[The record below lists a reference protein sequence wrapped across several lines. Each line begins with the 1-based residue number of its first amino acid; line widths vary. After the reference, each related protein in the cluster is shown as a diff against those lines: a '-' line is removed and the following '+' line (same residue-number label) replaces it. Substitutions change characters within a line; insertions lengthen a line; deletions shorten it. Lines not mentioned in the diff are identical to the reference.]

1 MVVTVRLF
9 ATLQEGRFVEAP
21 RDYPPGASIATVV
34 KDLSITDEDIGV
46 IFVNGRNAE
55 LDRVISPG
63 DVVSIFPPI
72 GGG

>member
-9 ATLQEGRFVEAP
+9 ATLQQGRFIEAP
-21 RDYPPGASIATVV
+21 RDYPLGASVAAIVQ
-34 KDLSITDEDIGV
+34 DLQITDEDIGV

-55 LDRVISPG
+55 LDRVVSAG

>member
-1 MVVTVRLF
+1 MFVTVRLF

-21 RDYPPGASIATVV
+21 REYPPGASIATIVG
-34 KDLSITDEDIGV
+34 DLRIPDEEIGV
-46 IFVNGRNAE
+46 VFVNGRNAE
-55 LDRVISPG
+55 VDRVVSAG

>member
-21 RDYPPGASIATVV
+21 RDYPLGASVATIVG
-34 KDLSITDEDIGV
+34 DLSIPDEEIGV
-46 IFVNGRNAE
+46 VFVNGRNAE
-55 LDRVISPG
+55 LDRVISSG

>member
-21 RDYPPGASIATVV
+21 RDYALGASVGTIVD
-34 KDLSITDEDIGV
+34 DLRIPQDDIGV
-46 IFVNGRNAE
+46 VFVNGRNAE
-55 LDRVISPG
+55 LDRVVSAG

>member
-21 RDYPPGASIATVV
+21 REYPLGANIATIVG
-34 KDLSITDEDIGV
+34 DLRIPDEDIGV
-46 IFVNGRNAE
+46 VFVNGRNAE
-55 LDRVISPG
+55 LDRVVAAG

>member
-21 RDYPPGASIATVV
+21 RDYALGASVGTIVD
-34 KDLSITDEDIGV
+34 DLRIPQDDIGV
-46 IFVNGRNAE
+46 VFVNGRNAE
-55 LDRVISPG
+55 FDRVVSAG